1 MGLRQNSGYGSARG
15 DPNVWICLD
24 HLCLDRGYGS
34 ACGFRVWIGAL
45 HFNSQPYIYIYMYV
59 YVYVYIYIYIYVCM
73 YMYIYIY
80 VYVHIYIYMY
90 VCIYI
95 YIDIIWIIYPCYIP
109 YGSLMV
115 CFKPC
120 CTLAG
125 PALKTARHPVAAAR
139 RSPVATCSTSQRR
152 WWLRWRP
159 RCCAASIYEGNP
171 YGMND
176 WDRHSFCQWKIME
189 TMFLCI
195 WFIWLIHIYIASHRI
210 ASHRIAL
217 HIYIYTDM
225 CVRARMYSCLLQ
237 HCYFS

>member
-1 MGLRQNSGYGSARG
+1 MY
-15 DPNVWICLD
+15 VCICIYI
-24 HLCLDRGYGS
+24 CV
-34 ACGFRVWIGAL
+34 CT
-45 HFNSQPYIYIYMYV
+45 YIYIYMYV
-59 YVYVYIYIYIYVCM
+59 
-73 YMYIYIY
+73 
-80 VYVHIYIYMY
+80 
-90 VCIYI
+90 

-159 RCCAASIYEGNP
+159 LCCAASIYEGNP

-210 ASHRIAL
+210 ASHRIASHRIAL
-217 HIYIYTDM
+217 HIYIYIQI